1 MSERKTERKAE
12 RKTAESAV
20 AEHDAMLEAI
30 EADVAR
36 LDKRWAS
43 AEAQHADLFVPD
55 EERKTTAKTRLV
67 AERLGREPPL
77 EDDDVIARLTEENPG
92 RLSDDV
98 GRIARDM
105 RTVESYRIETARLA
119 QEDRAAFDDWSRTL
133 RFPVDA
139 RADLDRS
146 LQRLRAVQTRV
157 VALMRDDQEYL
168 DGLARNDDV
177 AVRFATTHVEALD
190 GPDEAEILRVALDAL
205 IAQRLPLERAYL
217 RDRLA
222 YELWRDGALR
232 SQQEAK
238 ERENDAVAVRDAA
251 VRLRNKLALL
261 KTDLVEKLDYLA
273 RGDALPGD
281 AIDEE
286 EVEATCAPSSRTT
299 PAYRAGKVCKEAA
312 GWAADVACT
321 VRDPGQ
327 PTSALTGDEVAPE
340 DRIRMRFKKIT
351 GPSGA
356 GDARTVTR
364 CFDIAS
370 LKYMIAV
377 NRAEN
382 VRVLE
387 PETKLPL
394 SEAQLRRVDALPWP
408 ASSDL
413 PRETYTELLELLE
426 SKTQS
431 LEAVQRRAE
440 LAKRLAWL
448 NYGSSGLADTIPD
461 VDARRFVYSD
471 DAYWWK
477 VARNSAPGD
486 LAKVGRPP
494 AISATTRRQSTYV
507 H

>member
-1 MSERKTERKAE
+1 
-12 RKTAESAV
+12 
-20 AEHDAMLEAI
+20 
-30 EADVAR
+30 
-36 LDKRWAS
+36 
-43 AEAQHADLFVPD
+43 
-55 EERKTTAKTRLV
+55 
-67 AERLGREPPL
+67 
-77 EDDDVIARLTEENPG
+77 
-92 RLSDDV
+92 
-98 GRIARDM
+98 
-105 RTVESYRIETARLA
+105 
-119 QEDRAAFDDWSRTL
+119 
-133 RFPVDA
+133 
-139 RADLDRS
+139 
-146 LQRLRAVQTRV
+146 
-157 VALMRDDQEYL
+157 
-168 DGLARNDDV
+168 
-177 AVRFATTHVEALD
+177 
-190 GPDEAEILRVALDAL
+190 
-205 IAQRLPLERAYL
+205 
-217 RDRLA
+217 
-222 YELWRDGALR
+222 
-232 SQQEAK
+232 
-238 ERENDAVAVRDAA
+238 
-251 VRLRNKLALL
+251 
-261 KTDLVEKLDYLA
+261 
-273 RGDALPGD
+273 
-281 AIDEE
+281 
-286 EVEATCAPSSRTT
+286 
-299 PAYRAGKVCKEAA
+299 VCKEAA